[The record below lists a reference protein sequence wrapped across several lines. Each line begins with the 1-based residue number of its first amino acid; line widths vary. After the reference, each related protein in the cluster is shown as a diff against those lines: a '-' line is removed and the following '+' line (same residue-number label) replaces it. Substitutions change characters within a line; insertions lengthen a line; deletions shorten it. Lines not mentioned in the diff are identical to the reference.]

1 MKAVF
6 MGSSA
11 FALPALA
18 ALVSNQYE
26 VIAAYTQPDKKAGRG
41 QHIMSCPVKQYA
53 VTQGLT
59 VIQPENF
66 REPDTV
72 TKFEAL
78 KPDIVIIAAYG
89 QILPEAILAVPV
101 YKCINIHPSLLPRY
115 RGPAPVAEAIR
126 HGDAVT
132 GVTIMLVEKKVDSG
146 PILAQRQI
154 TIKEEDTTDILS
166 QRLAELGAELL
177 VETLP
182 RWISGNIIPIVQDE
196 SKASYTRMALRGDG
210 ELDWKLPAIQL
221 WRNVKAYHPWPGCFT
236 IWKGKRLI
244 ITKVIPLPSP
254 NEDPIGQVS
263 TLGRAAPAILAV
275 RTGDGLLGIIC
286 VQPEGKREMT
296 AAEFIAGHHDFIGS
310 IL

>member
-18 ALVSNQYE
+18 ALVSDQYD
-26 VIAAYTQPDKKAGRG
+26 VIAVYTQPDKKAGRG

-53 VTQGLT
+53 VTKGLT

-66 REPDTV
+66 RDHDAV
-72 TKFEAL
+72 AKFEAL

-115 RGPAPVAEAIR
+115 RGPSPIAEAIKN
-126 HGDAVT
+126 GDAVT

-166 QRLAELGAELL
+166 EKLAELGAQLL
-177 VETLP
+177 IETIP
-182 RWISGNIIPIVQDE
+182 RWVSGNIIPLAQGE
-196 SKASYTRMALRGDG
+196 CNASYTKMALREDG

-236 IWKGKRLI
+236 TWKDRRLK
-244 ITKVIPLPSP
+244 ITKVIPLPAQ
-254 NEDPIGQVS
+254 NGGTVGEVS
-263 TLGRAAPAILAV
+263 TLSRTEPASIAV

-296 AAEFIAGHHDFIGS
+296 AEEFIAGHHDFIGS